1 MRFDV
6 LRLGASRLALL
17 MVAGSLVACSAEQPA
32 APSQPATPAEGES
45 DVLPFSA
52 VKGLSLASSPFCR
65 AAAYRQFDFWLGQW
79 DITEDGGPAGS
90 NIVEPIL
97 GGCAIRENYVDPWG
111 TSSGTSLNS
120 YDADTK
126 QWRQTWVSDYGT
138 EYRMAG
144 GLDATGT
151 MVLLGQRINAA
162 NGRLLLDTWKWTPI
176 DGNNVLQTGRVT
188 VPATGV
194 DNQFFNGEY
203 HRVPSVTQPEVIPS
217 GLCDASP
224 ATDADFL
231 AGSWNV
237 KGPFGVSLGRS
248 VTKKSI
254 SGCLV
259 EEHFTGRLGYE
270 AIAFTYRDPITR
282 KWYRSTADNL
292 GERLELEGDVV
303 GGVLVL
309 TGVEKVAGQE
319 LQVRLTLT
327 PAGGKIAAKHEVSR
341 DGGATWVMLATLS
354 YGN

>member
-1 MRFDV
+1 
-6 LRLGASRLALL
+6 
-17 MVAGSLVACSAEQPA
+17 
-32 APSQPATPAEGES
+32 
-45 DVLPFSA
+45 
-52 VKGLSLASSPFCR
+52 
-65 AAAYRQFDFWLGQW
+65 
-79 DITEDGGPAGS
+79 
-90 NIVEPIL
+90 
-97 GGCAIRENYVDPWG
+97 
-111 TSSGTSLNS
+111 
-120 YDADTK
+120 
-126 QWRQTWVSDYGT
+126 
-138 EYRMAG
+138 MAG